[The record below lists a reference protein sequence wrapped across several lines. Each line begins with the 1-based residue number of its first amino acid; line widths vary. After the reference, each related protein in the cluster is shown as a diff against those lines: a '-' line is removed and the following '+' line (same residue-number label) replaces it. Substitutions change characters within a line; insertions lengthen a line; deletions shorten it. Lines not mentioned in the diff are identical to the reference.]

1 MKPIFVNKL
10 LLLSL
15 SISVLL
21 NFRQCTD
28 SSEFEIDKNILE
40 YDKLEVESQLIDSR
54 KEVANLKKQLSEK
67 SKKPEQKTK
76 KPEQKTKK
84 TVQKKTAAPDD
95 SLPKKDS
102 TKLIISDTISI

>member
-28 SSEFEIDKNILE
+28 SPEFEIDKNILE

-67 SKKPEQKTK
+67 SKKLEFKV
-76 KPEQKTKK
+76 KK
-84 TVQKKTAAPDD
+84 TVQKKTAAPAD

-102 TKLIISDTISI
+102 TLSEPVVPDTIN